1 MKKLSNIVMLS
12 QVTFAAQWFISSV
25 TFEAML
31 QNIVTLSVAP
41 AVKFLIEVRTFT
53 GAKSKGQR
61 PGFYGFSKYRPDD
74 VMSSVLRLRART
86 VCATSECQVRALRSG

>member
-1 MKKLSNIVMLS
+1 MKNLSNIVTLS

-41 AVKFLIEVRTFT
+41 AVKFWIEVRTFT

-74 VMSSVLRLRART
+74 VMSSEAPQENLDLKH
-86 VCATSECQVRALRSG
+86 